1 MALRKLCTDQD
12 EALKGE
18 LTIEFICSVCG
29 HWDI

>member
-1 MALRKLCTDQD
+1 VYRDQN

-18 LTIEFICSVCG
+18 LTIEFIGSVCG